1 MSSVDD
7 SEYKSFQGGDRRWV
21 VGWRCGSAEPRVGPN
36 ERRRKEAGR
45 LGSMEGWRVMH
56 SDHPM
61 LLNVR
66 LASVNIHTI
75 YTDP

>member
-1 MSSVDD
+1 MTPSIKASRG
-7 SEYKSFQGGDRRWV
+7 ETGGGWWDGGVARRSR
-21 VGWRCGSAEPRVGPN
+21 GWGRIEGG
-36 ERRRKEAGR
+36 RRPG
-45 LGSMEGWRVMH
+45 GSMEGRRVMH